1 MLPDIPT
8 DRPVACKVVAAQ
20 ASCCG
25 AAMARPAL
33 DSPEEIQQNQSAKW
47 LRRNLDLIWRGQYG
61 PRGFWGWR
69 GV

>member
-25 AAMARPAL
+25 AAMVRPAL

-47 LRRNLDLIWRGQYG
+47 LRRNLDLI
-61 PRGFWGWR
+61 
-69 GV
+69 